1 MAIAEAGRRRR
12 QPRFPL
18 KLAIIGG
25 AVCCAAAGFQ
35 ITASSK
41 KGGSG
46 NVYPSEPSLRPPA
59 ITPRPLVRRGFRRV
73 NFLELGTEAACPT
86 F

>member
-59 ITPRPLVRRGFRRV
+59 ITPLPSNCNILNIEMSAEVLSG
-73 NFLELGTEAACPT
+73 EGSGE
-86 F
+86 